1 MKLPLSA
8 LLIVSSFSVGA
19 TLPQTPLEPVYH
31 HLFNQRGDL
40 ANSQLIDV
48 WPRLNSEAQRQAWKE
63 ALNVVVSR
71 QCGKDFTPAV
81 PEWLD
86 DLTLTLMQRDMPLNR
101 IYRITLSG
109 KSPRRDISVALM
121 LPDGKKAFAAM
132 PVQYEAAG
140 EFRVESEEFT
150 QPLSE
155 GVYLLTVS
163 SGGQQWQ
170 QPLALQGI
178 GGLTQI
184 QLHDRAISLT
194 TPQVSPACP
203 KPWLEQTLL
212 NRSDYNQI
220 WWAKNDQLTLV
231 PWPSKPAES
240 VWATVAVVSAEN
252 RGSVTVRT
260 EHRLAGPL
268 ATMKN

>member
-1 MKLPLSA
+1 MSGRGWA
-8 LLIVSSFSVGA
+8 ARHSS
-19 TLPQTPLEPVYH
+19 
-31 HLFNQRGDL
+31 
-40 ANSQLIDV
+40 
-48 WPRLNSEAQRQAWKE
+48 QAWKE
-63 ALNVVVSR
+63 ALNAVVSR
-71 QCGKDFTPAV
+71 QCGKDLSTVV

-109 KSPRRDISVALM
+109 KSPRQDINVGLM
-121 LPDGKKAFAAM
+121 LPDGKKAFAAV
-132 PVQYEAAG
+132 PVQYEAES

-184 QLHDRAISLT
+184 QLHDRAMTLT
-194 TPQVSPACP
+194 TLQVSPACP

-220 WWAKNDQLTLV
+220 WWAKSDQLTLV
-231 PWPSKPAES
+231 PWPGEAWLKAY
-240 VWATVAVVSAEN
+240 
-252 RGSVTVRT
+252 
-260 EHRLAGPL
+260 GPRWPW
-268 ATMKN
+268 

>member
-1 MKLPLSA
+1 MKLPLLA

-31 HLFNQRGDL
+31 QLFNQRGDL

-48 WPRLNSEAQRQAWKE
+48 WPQLNSEAQRQAWKE
-63 ALNVVVSR
+63 ALNAVVSR
-71 QCGKDFTPAV
+71 QCGKDLSTAV

-109 KSPRRDISVALM
+109 NSPRHDINVALT
-121 LPDGKKAFAAM
+121 LPDGKNALAAM
-132 PVQYEAAG
+132 PVQYEAEG

-150 QPLSE
+150 QPISE
-155 GVYLLTVS
+155 GVYLLRVS

-184 QLHDRAISLT
+184 QLHDRAISLNA
-194 TPQVSPACP
+194 PQVSHACP

-212 NRSDYNQI
+212 SRSDYNQI
-220 WWAKNDQLTLV
+220 WWAKSDQLTLV
-231 PWPSKPAES
+231 PWPSKPADS

-252 RGSVTVRT
+252 RGSVAVKT

-268 ATMKN
+268 ATIKN

>member
-8 LLIVSSFSVGA
+8 LPIIASFSVGA

-31 HLFNQRGDL
+31 QLFNQRSDL
-40 ANSQLIDV
+40 ANNQLIDV
-48 WPRLNSEAQRQAWKE
+48 WPWLNSDTQRQAWKE
-63 ALNVVVSR
+63 ALNAVVSR
-71 QCGKDFTPAV
+71 QCGKDLSTAV

-109 KSPRRDISVALM
+109 KSPRHDINVVLM

-132 PVQYEAAG
+132 LVQYEAEG

-150 QPLSE
+150 QSLSE
-155 GVYLLTVS
+155 GVYVLTVS
-163 SGGQQWQ
+163 SGGQHWQ
-170 QPLALQGI
+170 QPLALQGV

-184 QLHDRAISLT
+184 QLHDRAIKLN
-194 TPQVSPACP
+194 TPQVAPACP

-220 WWAKNDQLTLV
+220 WWAKSDQLTLV
-231 PWPSKPAES
+231 PWPSKSVES

-252 RGSVTVRT
+252 RGSVAIRT
-260 EHRLAGPL
+260 EHRLADPL

>member
-1 MKLPLSA
+1 MKLPLLA
-8 LLIVSSFSVGA
+8 LLIVSSFSVCA

-31 HLFNQRGDL
+31 QLFNQRNDL
-40 ANSQLIDV
+40 ANSQLMDA

-63 ALNVVVSR
+63 ALDAVVSR
-71 QCGKDFTPAV
+71 QCGKDLSTAV
-81 PEWLD
+81 PAWLD

-109 KSPRRDISVALM
+109 KSPRHDLNVSLM
-121 LPDGKKAFAAM
+121 LPDGRKAFATM
-132 PVQYEAAG
+132 PVQYEAEG

-155 GVYLLTVS
+155 GVYVLTVS
-163 SGGQQWQ
+163 GGGQQWR
-170 QPLALQGI
+170 QPLALQGV

-184 QLHDRAISLT
+184 QLQDRAIALH
-194 TPQVSPACP
+194 TPQVAPACP
-203 KPWLEQTLL
+203 RPWLEQSLL

-220 WWAKNDQLTLV
+220 WWAKNDRLRLV
-231 PWPSKPAES
+231 PWPSKPVDS
-240 VWATVAVVSAEN
+240 VWATVAIVSAEN
-252 RGSVTVRT
+252 RGSLAVRT